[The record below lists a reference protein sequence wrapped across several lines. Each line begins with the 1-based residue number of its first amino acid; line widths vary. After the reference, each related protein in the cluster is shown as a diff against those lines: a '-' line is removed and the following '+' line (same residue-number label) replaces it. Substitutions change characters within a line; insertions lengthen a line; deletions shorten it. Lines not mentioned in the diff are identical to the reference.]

1 MQRLTPIDPAHAQGV
16 AREMFGVIALR
27 MQRVPNMIRL
37 MGNSPAILQA
47 YLQFNEAFQHTKMTP
62 KLRALLAAAVSEL
75 QGCDYTMSVAYAL
88 GRSEGISES
97 DFAAARR
104 LDADDPRDKAALH
117 FAARILSTGG
127 HVGEAD
133 VERVRDAGFSDEEI
147 VEIIGMV
154 VLAVFRNYFNLVAG
168 SEVDFPL
175 VRTHVGG

>member
-1 MQRLTPIDPAHAQGV
+1 MQRLTPVDPAHAQGQ
-16 AREMFGVIALR
+16 ARELFGAIALR

-75 QGCDYTMSVAYAL
+75 QGCDYTLSVAHAL
-88 GRSEGISES
+88 GGPEGVTEA

-104 LDADDPRDKAALH
+104 LEAEDPRHKAALH
-117 FAARILSTGG
+117 FAGRILSEGG
-127 HVGEAD
+127 HVDEPD
-133 VERVRDAGFSDEEI
+133 IERVREAGYSDEEI

-154 VLAVFRNYFNLVAG
+154 VLGVFRNYFNLVVG
-168 SEVDFPL
+168 SDIDFPL
-175 VRTHVGG
+175 VRSRR